1 MAATNRTANATA
13 TRAIVDRPTGTG
25 FELAP
30 SVGSTSTDLLFPT
43 TSVYRPVRGST
54 PGVPLAARR
63 YRVRPTPDLDRVAVT
78 FRTRWGPTHHR
89 PYPETMTS
97 IAPGD
102 QSIEDGDPQQ
112 PLTVTEEA
120 LATVLDVRAAE
131 DDPVGT
137 ALRVAINGA
146 NMTDFV
152 YELDLVPVAE
162 QTDDDVVYTQ
172 GSHGE
177 LTVIV
182 PAASVANMTGA
193 VLDVASVGG
202 GGLVIRN
209 PNPPDP
215 LIGLDLKLEGELP
228 QKVQAVLD
236 RAINPA
242 LASHGGYAALIGIE
256 DETKAVVTM
265 GGGCQ
270 GCAASAMTLRDGI
283 RKMLMSALPEITDV
297 IDATDHAAG
306 ENPFYT
312 EAPM

>member
-1 MAATNRTANATA
+1 M
-13 TRAIVDRPTGTG
+13 
-25 FELAP
+25 
-30 SVGSTSTDLLFPT
+30 
-43 TSVYRPVRGST
+43 TSVV
-54 PGVPLAARR
+54 
-63 YRVRPTPDLDRVAVT
+63 
-78 FRTRWGPTHHR
+78 
-89 PYPETMTS
+89 
-97 IAPGD
+97 PGD
-102 QSIEDGDPQQ
+102 ESTEQGDPHQ
-112 PLTVTEEA
+112 PLSVTEDA
-120 LATVLDVRAAE
+120 LTTVLDVRASE
-131 DDPVGT
+131 DDPAAT
-137 ALRVAINGA
+137 ALRVAITGG
-146 NMTDFV
+146 NMTDFI
-152 YELDLVPVAE
+152 YQLDLVPISEKA
-162 QTDDDVVYTQ
+162 DDDVVYTQ

-193 VLDVASVGG
+193 VLDVASVGN

-215 LIGLDLKLEGELP
+215 LAGLDLELEGELA
-228 QKVQAVLD
+228 QKAQAVLD
-236 RAINPA
+236 QAINPA

-256 DETKAVVTM
+256 DETKVVVTM

-283 RKMLMSALPEITDV
+283 RRMLTSALPEITDV

>member
-1 MAATNRTANATA
+1 MPRL
-13 TRAIVDRPTGTG
+13 PY
-25 FELAP
+25 P
-30 SVGSTSTDLLFPT
+30 GSM
-43 TSVYRPVRGST
+43 TSV
-54 PGVPLAARR
+54 
-63 YRVRPTPDLDRVAVT
+63 
-78 FRTRWGPTHHR
+78 
-89 PYPETMTS
+89 
-97 IAPGD
+97 APGD
-102 QSIEDGDPQQ
+102 QSVEPGNPEQ
-112 PLTVTEEA
+112 PLTMSEEA
-120 LATVLDVRAAE
+120 LATVLDVRASE
-131 DDPVGT
+131 DDPPGT
-137 ALRVAINGA
+137 ALRVAITGA
-146 NMTDFV
+146 NMTDFL
-152 YELDLVPVAE
+152 YQLDLVPVSE
-162 QTDDDVVYTQ
+162 QADDDVVYTQ

-193 VLDVASVGG
+193 VLDVASVGS

-215 LIGLDLKLEGELP
+215 LAGLDLKLEGELP

-236 RAINPA
+236 QAINPA
-242 LASHGGYAALIGIE
+242 LAAHGGYAALVGIE

-283 RKMLMSALPEITDV
+283 RKMLMSALPEISDV